1 MVRRGHGG
9 LRQTTLNANLEVASH
24 PLQAACK
31 ALVNSDCRLCFG
43 WTPLYSTSWMIQPC
57 RSWQWTRRSAL
68 HPHRRP
74 RLMQSPFTL
83 RLFRAARNDAFN
95 RIMNLGA
102 IGAEGSSFLSE
113 RPKAQYVE
121 QKRPLRLT
129 AKQIFNG
136 IFCECEG
143 SHSGYLTSTVDHD
156 AMHIQVERAI
166 HTWLVKDWRH
176 TPYASLITLYAN
188 HFIGSAPRTL
198 LHTDPTVILVRN
210 IFGSASKD
218 SWPARSPNERQKS

>member
-1 MVRRGHGG
+1 MGSEWYVSGWGCGRAVVWVMVAFGMGKEKGWCSGYMGGGGGCRRHTESPLFWFGGVNGG

-31 ALVNSDCRLCFG
+31 ALVNSDCQLCFG

-68 HPHRRP
+68 HPHRHP

-102 IGAEGSSFLSE
+102 IGAGGSSFLS
-113 RPKAQYVE
+113 R
-121 QKRPLRLT
+121 KR
-129 AKQIFNG
+129 N
-136 IFCECEG
+136 
-143 SHSGYLTSTVDHD
+143 TSNKSDHFD
-156 AMHIQVERAI
+156 
-166 HTWLVKDWRH
+166 
-176 TPYASLITLYAN
+176 
-188 HFIGSAPRTL
+188 G
-198 LHTDPTVILVRN
+198 
-210 IFGSASKD
+210 
-218 SWPARSPNERQKS
+218 RS